1 MATGEKL
8 GGSRLRREAGLLA
21 GYATVAVFELSH
33 DAMFGAGGWV
43 QVLLFLWLF
52 VVMLWCVRSAVRH
65 ADGLAERLGEP
76 FGTLILTLSV
86 IVIEVSL
93 ISAVMLS
100 GDADP
105 TLARDTMFA
114 VIMIVLNALVGA
126 ALLI

>member
-1 MATGEKL
+1 MRL
-8 GGSRLRREAGLLA
+8 GSMVRREAGLLA
-21 GYATVAVFELSH
+21 GYASFVAFELLH
-33 DAMFGAGGWV
+33 AEFDELGDWMQPG
-43 QVLLFLWLF
+43 LFLWLF
-52 VVMLWCVRSAVRH
+52 AVMLWCVRSAVRH

-93 ISAVMLS
+93 IAAVMLN

-114 VIMIVLNALVGA
+114 VLMIVLTGWSAPRC
-126 ALLI
+126 